1 MNVFMLQKL
10 RQANVSL
17 GLYADFIFWSIY
29 GVYKKTPN
37 LGSFN
42 LNFYIENYQRKIDR
56 NHTPSV
62 M

>member
-1 MNVFMLQKL
+1 ML
-10 RQANVSL
+10 QANVSL

-37 LGSFN
+37 LRSFN
-42 LNFYIENYQRKIDR
+42 LNFYTENYQRKIDR
-56 NHTPSV
+56 NHTPPV

>member
-1 MNVFMLQKL
+1 MNVFILQKL

-42 LNFYIENYQRKIDR
+42 LNFYTENYQRKIDR

>member
-29 GVYKKTPN
+29 GVYKKYTK
-37 LGSFN
+37 LGEF
-42 LNFYIENYQRKIDR
+42 
-56 NHTPSV
+56 
-62 M
+62 